1 MPHTF
6 TEHATAATTYVIAF
20 VSMFFSGLIS
30 NYSTIAAVLGFILL
44 VARLVQE
51 VPKAWR
57 VIFKRKKIE

>member
-1 MPHTF
+1 MQTNI
-6 TEHATAATTYVIAF
+6 TDHAAAVLTYVVAV